1 MFTKK
6 ANNIFNKALNE
17 INEMNHEY
25 EKMKTQNSAKS
36 SEIRSAIQ
44 MKSKKFHSN
53 KQDKN
58 GMFSFIRSK

>member
-1 MFTKK
+1 MLTKK

-17 INEMNHEY
+17 INEMNDEY
-25 EKMKTQNSAKS
+25 EKMKAQNSTKS

-53 KQDKN
+53 KQGKN